1 MHETSSMLLLK
12 DFSLSHPAYIVPPRF
27 RLCQALRKILFRP
40 VQSQPLRTNAAE
52 IRQYSNVF
60 CEWIQ
65 AAARSLND
73 CILRYGIKYTDIK
86 LCRAYKHGIKTERK
100 SLRLT
105 NFQFLRP
112 LKKFAPCSENRFIL
126 QRRPLPIKKVTA
138 VEIGGFDAVFGG
150 RLPRR
155 SFRNR

>member
-1 MHETSSMLLLK
+1 MKHLLCFRWGTS
-12 DFSLSHPAYIVPPRF
+12 RF
-27 RLCQALRKILFRP
+27 RIRLILYHRVSVCVKHCGKFSFGLYSRGRG
-40 VQSQPLRTNAAE
+40 VQMPQKYGSTAMFFAN
-52 IRQYSNVF
+52 
-60 CEWIQ
+60 Q
-65 AAARSLND
+65 AAARSSND

-86 LCRAYKHGIKTERK
+86 LCRAYTHGIKTERK

-138 VEIGGFDAVFGG
+138 VEIGVFDAVFGG

-155 SFRNR
+155 FSRNR